1 MAPVTISKEGQHE
14 PSQSGEEGRIHLPN
28 PHLVNMKEDLLYH
41 FDLGTNTHDFP
52 ALFSDVK
59 FVCVGGS
66 PWRMKAFAQYITGEL
81 KLGNPEEDI
90 ANICAGTDRYA
101 MYKVG
106 PVLAISHGMGIP
118 SISIMLHEL
127 IKLLYHSKCTEVT
140 VIRIGTSGGIGI
152 DPGSVVIT
160 SQSVSPSFKPEF
172 EQIVL
177 GKTVIRSTELNNE
190 LAQELAQCS
199 KEIHEFNTVIGS
211 TMCTLDFYEGQA
223 RLDGAICSYTEEEKM
238 QYLKAAYEAGIR
250 NIEME
255 SSVFAAMCNISGL
268 RDPADAEGCHTLK
281 PGDYVYVKKHVR
293 KHGLEP
299 LYDGPYQVLLTTP
312 TAVKHEFSE
321 YKPSDP
327 TCRNPDVGYCSP
339 LGQMP
344 SWSCQSSESKEDA
357 VNRHPVLLYTD
368 LPDVTSIED
377 LDDKGMMTFTCMP
390 QPTSRLK
397 I

>member
-1 MAPVTISKEGQHE
+1 MTPFKGSGEGEHGVSGAGEPGAQVRDLNMAPVTISKEGQHE
-14 PSQSGEEGRIHLPN
+14 PSQSGEVGHIHLSN
-28 PHLVNMKEDLLYH
+28 PHLAKMKEDILYH

-52 ALFSDVK
+52 ALFGDVK

-81 KLGNPEEDI
+81 KLGNPEEEI

-127 IKLLYHSKCTEVT
+127 IKLLYHSKCTDVT

-160 SQSVSPSFKPEF
+160 SQSVNPCFKPEF

-177 GKTVIRSTELNNE
+177 GKTVIRSTQLNNE

-199 KEIHEFNTVIGS
+199 KEINEFNTVIGS

-223 RLDGAICSYTEEEKM
+223 RLDGAICSYTEEEKI

-255 SSVFAAMCNISGL
+255 SSVFAAMCNVSGL
-268 RDPADAEGCHTLK
+268 RAAVVCVTLLNRLDGDQISSSHDVLRGKDGRTESRSDHTEGFIVAH
-281 PGDYVYVKKHVR
+281 
-293 KHGLEP
+293 LET
-299 LYDGPYQVLLTTP
+299 G
-312 TAVKHEFSE
+312 
-321 YKPSDP
+321 
-327 TCRNPDVGYCSP
+327 
-339 LGQMP
+339 
-344 SWSCQSSESKEDA
+344 KEH
-357 VNRHPVLLYTD
+357 RYTQR
-368 LPDVTSIED
+368 LRFSIETICIRAQ
-377 LDDKGMMTFTCMP
+377 LLQLFLL
-390 QPTSRLK
+390 RHL
-397 I
+397 

>member
-268 RDPADAEGCHTLK
+268 RAAVVCVTLLNRLD
-281 PGDYVYVKKHVR
+281 GDQISSSHDVLV
-293 KHGLEP
+293 E
-299 LYDGPYQVLLTTP
+299 YQQRPQKL
-312 TAVKHEFSE
+312 
-321 YKPSDP
+321 
-327 TCRNPDVGYCSP
+327 VGYFIKKR
-339 LGQMP
+339 LKNMWKIFVEELRIQLMQKVVIP
-344 SWSCQSSESKEDA
+344 SSLEIMSCQSSESKEDA

>member
-268 RDPADAEGCHTLK
+268 RVSSSIPDPADAEGCHTLK
-281 PGDYVYVKKHVR
+281 PGDYV
-293 KHGLEP
+293 
-299 LYDGPYQVLLTTP
+299 
-312 TAVKHEFSE
+312 
-321 YKPSDP
+321 
-327 TCRNPDVGYCSP
+327 
-339 LGQMP
+339 
-344 SWSCQSSESKEDA
+344 
-357 VNRHPVLLYTD
+357 
-368 LPDVTSIED
+368 LPIIREQ
-377 LDDKGMMTFTCMP
+377 GGRC
-390 QPTSRLK
+390 QPTSSATIHGPPRCNQH
-397 I
+397 

>member
-1 MAPVTISKEGQHE
+1 MAPGTVKKEGQHE
-14 PSQSGEEGRIHLPN
+14 APDSGEAGCIHLPN
-28 PHLVNMKEDLLYH
+28 PHLEEMKEDILYH

-52 ALFSDVK
+52 TLFGDVK

-66 PWRMKAFAQYITGEL
+66 PWRMKAFTQYIAGEL
-81 KLGNPEEDI
+81 NLGDPKDDI

-127 IKLLYHSKCTEVT
+127 IKLLYHSKCKDVT

-160 SQSVSPSFKPEF
+160 GQSVSPCFKPEF

-177 GKTVIRSTELNNE
+177 GKTVIRSTELDKD

-199 KEIHEFNTVIGS
+199 EEINEFNTVIGS

-268 RDPADAEGCHTLK
+268 RAAVVCVTLLNRLN
-281 PGDYVYVKKHVR
+281 GDQISSPHDVLV
-293 KHGLEP
+293 E
-299 LYDGPYQVLLTTP
+299 YQQRPQKL
-312 TAVKHEFSE
+312 
-321 YKPSDP
+321 
-327 TCRNPDVGYCSP
+327 VGYFI
-339 LGQMP
+339 
-344 SWSCQSSESKEDA
+344 K
-357 VNRHPVLLYTD
+357 
-368 LPDVTSIED
+368 
-377 LDDKGMMTFTCMP
+377 K
-390 QPTSRLK
+390 RLSQV
-397 I
+397 